1 MYAAPPM
8 TSPSLS
14 LEHILRTALF
24 INVTLPSIVELS
36 KTLNDEIINHISN
49 IQRIRLD
56 SFNVFGKKEIN
67 FIQSEIRE
75 MFDNS
80 YKISYK
86 IDRISEIQRGF
97 RKLAED
103 IKEPFHP

>member
-1 MYAAPPM
+1 
-8 TSPSLS
+8 
-14 LEHILRTALF
+14 
-24 INVTLPSIVELS
+24 
-36 KTLNDEIINHISN
+36 
-49 IQRIRLD
+49 
-56 SFNVFGKKEIN
+56 VFGKKEIN

-75 MFDNS
+75 MFDNP

-103 IKEPFHP
+103 IKEPFHL